1 MSRTPHSW
9 LTTALRDALRTLAR
23 RKVAEAD
30 VEDIVQVVLVEAA
43 TSPHRPEDPT
53 SARKWIYGI
62 LRNKIA
68 DYHRRPK
75 REELVPEVRD
85 DEHGPQD
92 AQDAQEVRSLL
103 EWAMRE
109 LPSGMDA
116 RRTLEWLV
124 RESEGETL
132 EEIARSEQLPP
143 EQVRQRVSR
152 LRRFFRE
159 RRVAT
164 AVGFAVLVAISV
176 AILWPDRR
184 RPLDLQADNTHR
196 PTPRDVRQAGPG
208 DAGTDAR
215 PIEDVLERDAEDRDD
230 GVDVPDVPDATNARR
245 RATSGRSSIPWSS
258 SEPPTGSTPIAIG
271 TSGTSGP

>member
-1 MSRTPHSW
+1 MTRTPHSW

-30 VEDIVQVVLVEAA
+30 VEDIVQVVLAEAA
-43 TSPHRPEDPT
+43 TSAHRPEDPT

-75 REELVPEVRD
+75 REELVSEVRD
-85 DEHGPQD
+85 EPQEHGAHD
-92 AQDAQEVRSLL
+92 TQEVRSLL

-132 EEIARSEQLPP
+132 EEIAQSEQLPA

-176 AILWPDRR
+176 AYFWPERR
-184 RPLDLQADNTHR
+184 RALELQADNTTR
-196 PTPRDVRQAGPG
+196 RTPNALQAGPG
-208 DAGTDAR
+208 DAGVSDAR
-215 PIEDVLERDAEDRDD
+215 FED
-230 GVDVPDVPDATNARR
+230 GVGGVDGAADDASDGAVIDGAVDARAR
-245 RATSGRSSIPWSS
+245 PPRVRSSSTPSRFESSGGSLGMETSGS
-258 SEPPTGSTPIAIG
+258 
-271 TSGTSGP
+271 